1 METYAGIP
9 SQIIWQENN
18 VRFNIEL
25 LINKPR
31 AAVWKAFD
39 NPETMKKWQKTL
51 ISFEPVSGIPGQPG
65 TVSKL
70 TYKEDER
77 EFALTETVTHREE
90 LNRFESIFENN
101 FASNTV
107 NNVFVEQGTDQT
119 LWKVETK
126 YKFKTLIM
134 KILGPLLKK
143 NYVARSQ
150 RDMERFKEMVE
161 SE

>member
-1 METYAGIP
+1 M
-9 SQIIWQENN
+9 
-18 VRFNIEL
+18 RFNIDL

-77 EFALTETVTHREE
+77 EFALTETV
-90 LNRFESIFENN
+90 S
-101 FASNTV
+101 
-107 NNVFVEQGTDQT
+107 FVYITA
-119 LWKVETK
+119 
-126 YKFKTLIM
+126 F
-134 KILGPLLKK
+134 
-143 NYVARSQ
+143 
-150 RDMERFKEMVE
+150 
-161 SE
+161 